1 MRIEA
6 PQWVLDQRAM
16 RPVFAG
22 LVSIIAIGAFV
33 TRDDEIVSWVMLGPT
48 VALFWAWGLSWR
60 FPAWPAH
67 FMGLYIP
74 LTLNLIESDAE
85 VSMFIAVMAIAI
97 IAAYA
102 TNRTYV
108 RVIVGS
114 WIFVMVTLGI
124 VEAIDDFAWPNWL
137 FGALFAWGAGEMIW
151 RFTHTV
157 GELAHTRSLVADQA
171 TLQERRRIA
180 RDVHDLVGHSLS
192 VVMLHITGARH
203 LVHKDPHEAEKAL
216 IQAEEA
222 GRQSLAEIRRTV
234 GLLRDE
240 TDPSAPAL
248 PSADLTD
255 VPELVDDFAA
265 AGLFVTADIRG
276 KVHLV
281 DPATALAGYRIVQE
295 ALTNASRHTLDAQ
308 VTVAV
313 SIVENACEIVVA
325 NHGGETIDLGRGS
338 GFGLI
343 SMRER
348 AKSVGGSLLA
358 GPTKDGWI
366 VEASL
371 PVESARTLR

>member
-1 MRIEA
+1 
-6 PQWVLDQRAM
+6 M
-16 RPVFAG
+16 RPVFAS
-22 LVSIIAIGAFV
+22 LVSIIAIGAFI
-33 TRDDEIVSWVMLGPT
+33 TRNDQIVSWVMLGPT
-48 VALFWAWGLSWR
+48 VAAFWAWALTRR

-67 FMGLYIP
+67 ILGLWIP
-74 LTLNLIESDAE
+74 LVLNLIESHAE
-85 VSMFIAVMAIAI
+85 VSMFISILTIAAIAS
-97 IAAYA
+97 YA
-102 TNRTYV
+102 RNRTYV
-108 RVIVGS
+108 LVLVGS

-124 VEAIDDFAWPNWL
+124 VDAMNEFAWPNWL
-137 FGALFAWGAGEMIW
+137 FGSIFSWGAGEMVW

-157 GELAHTRSLVADQA
+157 DELAHTRSLVADQA

-192 VVMLHITGARH
+192 VVMLHVGGARH
-203 LVHKDPHEAEKAL
+203 LVHKDPHEAERAL

-240 TDPSAPAL
+240 TDPTAAAL

-255 VPELVDDFAA
+255 VRELVDDFAA
-265 AGLFVTADIRG
+265 AGLFVTLDMVGPIES
-276 KVHLV
+276 VE
-281 DPATALAGYRIVQE
+281 PASALAGYRIVQE
-295 ALTNASRHTLDAQ
+295 ALTNASRHTVGAE
-308 VTVAV
+308 VRVMVAV
-313 SIVENACEIVVA
+313 GNNGCDLVVA
-325 NHGGETIDLGRGS
+325 NRGGETLDLGRGS

-358 GPTKDGWI
+358 GPTPDGWT

-371 PVESARTLR
+371 PNQSVRVT